1 MSDAT
6 HGLPVYEPNPDF
18 GRPYGRVGEKAPS
31 FELPHGWWI
40 VPSVVLGAL
49 GWILLFKAVFF

>member
-18 GRPYGRVGEKAPS
+18 GRAYVPLGEKMPS
-31 FELPHGWWI
+31 FQLPHGWWI
-40 VPSVVLGAL
+40 VPAVALGTL